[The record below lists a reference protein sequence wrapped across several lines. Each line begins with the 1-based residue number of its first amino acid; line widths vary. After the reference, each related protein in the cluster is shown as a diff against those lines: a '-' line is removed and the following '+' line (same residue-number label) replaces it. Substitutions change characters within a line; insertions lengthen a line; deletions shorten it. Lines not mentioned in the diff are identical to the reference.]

1 VSWRV
6 RLYVDLALI
15 LAPLVSLAGIVGILL
30 ALGV

>member
-6 RLYVDLALI
+6 RLYLDLALI
-15 LAPLVSLAGIVGILL
+15 LALPLSLAGVVGILL